1 MDSPA
6 NRLLGAGRIKRLRRL
21 LWLDD
26 ARGDQP
32 RFTRSRMLALILV
45 RLPTSATLLSAAVR
59 MFFTIMRYFMAG
71 QFAMKL
77 GVIKAPL
84 VGVDHPL
91 DRRIRFRPELAPI
104 YFDFIGFWVRALAYV
119 LDRTGRK
126 AYPDAARFLL
136 SIGDCYKEAYGVYGR
151 CVSTTRRPSKPANA
165 SFVVIHLFD
174 PHLFCLPS
182 LHVMVVATAWL
193 GLRDILAKHGLAERE
208 AAAVE
213 AVRKRAIEIADTVVA
228 MKQHSVNCIP
238 AAFYAT
244 RALNPAFG
252 RTESRGLL
260 EGMFHWSELEGGR
273 EEVLDYI
280 EALEDR
286 FEAEGAARGGDWQ
299 GVLVDFLFRYGE
311 ERGTRYR

>member
-6 NRLLGAGRIKRLRRL
+6 NRLFGAGRVKRLRRL

-26 ARGDQP
+26 ARGERP
-32 RFTRSRMLALILV
+32 RFTRSRMLALVLL
-45 RLPTSATLLSAAVR
+45 RLPSSPTLLSAAVR
-59 MFFTIMRYFMAG
+59 MFFTIMRYFMVG

-77 GVIKAPL
+77 GAIKAPL

-91 DRRIRFRPELAPI
+91 DKRIRFRPELAPI

-136 SIGDCYKEAYGVYGR
+136 SIGDCYKEAYGVYSR

-182 LHVMVVATAWL
+182 LHVIVVTTAWL
-193 GLRDILAKHGLAERE
+193 GLRDILRKHGLAERE
-208 AAAVE
+208 AAAIE
-213 AVRKRAIEIADTVVA
+213 AVRARAVEIADTVVA

-252 RTESRGLL
+252 RAEAKGILD
-260 EGMFHWSELEGGR
+260 GMFHWSELEGGR
-273 EEVLDYI
+273 GEVVAYI
-280 EALEDR
+280 EALEER
-286 FEAEGAARGGDWQ
+286 FEAEGARRGGDWKA
-299 GVLVDFLFRYGE
+299 VLADFLFAYGE